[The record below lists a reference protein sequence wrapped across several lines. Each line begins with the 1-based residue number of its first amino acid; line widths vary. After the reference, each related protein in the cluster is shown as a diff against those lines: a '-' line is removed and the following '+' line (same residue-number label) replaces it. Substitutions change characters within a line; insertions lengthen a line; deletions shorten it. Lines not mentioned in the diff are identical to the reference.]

1 MSNTS
6 KAYLA
11 GITQAIIIGLSFLFI
26 KMSLEVTMPLDIL
39 AHRFSVAFIGAT
51 LFLWLFKTKI
61 TITLKEVLSLSL
73 IAIFYPTFLFLFQVL
88 ALYYTSSSEAGIIQA
103 ITPITTMIFAFLI
116 LREYVNFKQI
126 IAILLSV
133 VGVIFIFFMKG
144 TDPLS
149 LNIIGSVFML
159 FSTISSSMYN
169 VLVRKYS
176 QKITVFTITYVMII
190 YGFVIFNATS
200 IINHLLNDNIDTYFS
215 PFLDMKFVI
224 AIIYLGILSTLVTS
238 FLSNYALSKIKA
250 SQVSVFAN
258 VSTLITILAGIF
270 ILKEAFYWY
279 HFLGGILIIG
289 GAFLANFYSHTKVD

>member
-103 ITPITTMIFAFLI
+103 ITPITTMIFASWVLGEKITPYFL
-116 LREYVNFKQI
+116 VG
-126 IAILLSV
+126 ATCILL
-133 VGVIFIFFMKG
+133 G
-144 TDPLS
+144 
-149 LNIIGSVFML
+149 
-159 FSTISSSMYN
+159 MY
-169 VLVRKYS
+169 VADKKTRGES
-176 QKITVFTITYVMII
+176 
-190 YGFVIFNATS
+190 
-200 IINHLLNDNIDTYFS
+200 
-215 PFLDMKFVI
+215 
-224 AIIYLGILSTLVTS
+224 
-238 FLSNYALSKIKA
+238 
-250 SQVSVFAN
+250 
-258 VSTLITILAGIF
+258 
-270 ILKEAFYWY
+270 
-279 HFLGGILIIG
+279 
-289 GAFLANFYSHTKVD
+289 